1 MRYVLSLLMS
11 LSLLAACQNK
21 AQQQQRSPETA
32 FRGFVAAIKDLDFD
46 LAKQYGTAQTH
57 KNFTSLVQAGLM
69 MKQINPQYIQDSVLW
84 KLDSLHCQTNQGQ
97 AWCVVCCKLGQKDS
111 IQLLEEEG
119 LWKVNIVKELQLF
132 Q

>member
-1 MRYVLSLLMS
+1 MRYVFTVLMS
-11 LSLLAACQNK
+11 LLLWAACQHK
-21 AQQQQRSPETA
+21 SPQQSNPETA
-32 FRGFVAAIKDLDFD
+32 FRGFVGAIKDLDFD

-69 MKQINPQYIQDSVLW
+69 MKQLNPQYIQDSVLW
-84 KLDSLHCQTNQGQ
+84 KLDSLHCQAQEKR

-111 IQLLEEEG
+111 VELLQEEG